1 MVQYTNLP
9 NLAKVGENTAASG
22 RPADR
27 TCCTQRQYALRLHA
41 CSAWG
46 WTFIIT
52 LSILSTLYVG
62 GGIGFGVKT
71 LGAEP
76 GIEAHPHSAL
86 WRQAAGL
93 AQDGAVFAKARL
105 DEMRGQPPAA
115 ASGLAEPL
123 APDADARRDAGGESG
138 ETGAAAE
145 APAPAPAP
153 APGGPEAESDS
164 DEDDDD
170 VVE

>member
-105 DEMRGQPPAA
+105 DEMREQPPAA

-123 APDADARRDAGGESG
+123 APDTEPRQGTGGESG

-145 APAPAPAP
+145 APAP
-153 APGGPEAESDS
+153 GGPEAEESDS

>member
-93 AQDGAVFAKARL
+93 AQDGAVFAKASL
-105 DEMRGQPPAA
+105 DEMRGLRPAA

-123 APDADARRDAGGESG
+123 APDTEPRQGTGGESG

-145 APAPAPAP
+145 APAP
-153 APGGPEAESDS
+153 GGPEAEESDS